1 MTSIVKSRAGAVF
14 CAVLIAAVLL
24 LFYFH
29 WTELTAGSALVG
41 TISLL
46 VCLLLI
52 VMLALL
58 WLRWANHRK
67 QDSTPKRTQQ

>member
-1 MTSIVKSRAGAVF
+1 MKSVVKSRAGAVF
-14 CAVLIAAVLL
+14 CAVLVAAVLL
-24 LFYFH
+24 LFYVH

-58 WLRWANHRK
+58 WLRWTARRK
-67 QDSTPKRTQQ
+67 QDGTLERTQQ